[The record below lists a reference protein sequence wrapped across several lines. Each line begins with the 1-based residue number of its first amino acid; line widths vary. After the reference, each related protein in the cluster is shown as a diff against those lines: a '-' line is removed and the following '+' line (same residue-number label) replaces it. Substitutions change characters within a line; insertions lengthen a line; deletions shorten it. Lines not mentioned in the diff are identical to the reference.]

1 MDIEH
6 GQSNVKQDQLLEI
19 YKLHVQQTNNMSNRR
34 AAASRFYQLALSGL
48 FIVFFTF
55 VQHKGQILPK
65 ELSDK
70 LTIGFLMCG
79 FGYAGLHLSW
89 IWFISIDVYLD
100 AISRKYDVLKKL
112 ETQLEF
118 QFLTEEWE
126 LLDEKRKKQS
136 YRKLAAREV
145 FLPYFFFGIFFLL
158 FIIGSLKTID
168 VYLFLPLFLPVF
180 LISVY
185 MLINMSVRVKKE

>member
-1 MDIEH
+1 MSTEH
-6 GQSNVKQDQLLEI
+6 GQTNVKQDQLLEI

-65 ELSDK
+65 ELSDN

-136 YRKLAAREV
+136 YRKLATREV

>member
-1 MDIEH
+1 MDIE
-6 GQSNVKQDQLLEI
+6 QEQTKTNQDQLLEI
-19 YKLHVQQTNNMSNRR
+19 YKLHAQLTNHMSNRR
-34 AAASRFYQLALSGL
+34 ASASRFYQLALSGL

-79 FGYAGLHLSW
+79 FGFAGLHLSW

-100 AISRKYDVLKKL
+100 AISRKYDALKKL

-145 FLPYFFFGIFFLL
+145 FLPYFFFVIFFLL

-168 VYLFLPLFLPVF
+168 GYLFLPFLPLI

-185 MLINMSVRVKKE
+185 MLINMSVRVKSE

>member
-1 MDIEH
+1 MDAEQ
-6 GQSNVKQDQLLEI
+6 GQTKTNQDQLLEI
-19 YKLHVQQTNNMSNRR
+19 YKLHAQLTNHMSNRR
-34 AAASRFYQLALSGL
+34 ASASRFYQLALSGL

-65 ELSDK
+65 GLSDK
-70 LTIGFLMCG
+70 LTTGVLMCG

-136 YRKLAAREV
+136 YRQLAAREV
-145 FLPYFFFGIFFLL
+145 FLPHFFFTPFFLL
-158 FIIGSLKTID
+158 FIIGSLKTRD
-168 VYLFLPLFLPVF
+168 MYFFLPLLPLI

-185 MLINMSVRVKKE
+185 MLINMSVRVKKK

>member
-1 MDIEH
+1 
-6 GQSNVKQDQLLEI
+6 
-19 YKLHVQQTNNMSNRR
+19 
-34 AAASRFYQLALSGL
+34 
-48 FIVFFTF
+48 
-55 VQHKGQILPK
+55 
-65 ELSDK
+65 
-70 LTIGFLMCG
+70 MCG
-79 FGYAGLHLSW
+79 FGYAGLYLSW

-100 AISRKYDVLKKL
+100 AISRKYEVLKKL
-112 ETQLEF
+112 ESQLEF

-126 LLDEKRKKQS
+126 LLEEKRKKQS

-168 VYLFLPLFLPVF
+168 VYLFLPLI

-185 MLINMSVRVKKE
+185 MLINMSVRLKSK

>member
-1 MDIEH
+1 MDAEQ
-6 GQSNVKQDQLLEI
+6 GQTKTNQDQLLEI
-19 YKLHVQQTNNMSNRR
+19 YKLHAQLTNHMSNRR
-34 AAASRFYQLALSGL
+34 ASASRFYQLALSGL

-55 VQHKGQILPK
+55 AQHKGQILPK

-70 LTIGFLMCG
+70 LTTGFLMCG

-89 IWFISIDVYLD
+89 IWFISIDVYLGT
-100 AISRKYDVLKKL
+100 ISRKYEVLKKL
-112 ETQLEF
+112 ESQLEF

-136 YRKLAAREV
+136 YRQLAAREV
-145 FLPYFFFGIFFLL
+145 FLPSFFFTIFFLL
-158 FIIGSLKTID
+158 FIIGSLKTGH
-168 VYLFLPLFLPVF
+168 VYFFLSLLPLI

-185 MLINMSVRVKKE
+185 MLINMSVRVKSK